1 MIKRILAIAALYL
14 KTTYTSRATLIFT
27 IAMPLLFTFVLE
39 QALEAGFG
47 EDEIATSWPLAV
59 VDEDGSSWSEKLIA
73 ALEADPS
80 VEVRQMDLEEAQA
93 MLDDQA
99 LSAALVIPTGF
110 GIGIFVGDPVTAS
123 FLQSADLITESQ
135 ILLEAVNAAVADLA
149 GSLAAADLAVQVA
162 AEVGLFEDADAAAI
176 EAYRAEALERA
187 LAELALARPVATT
200 AQAVTRLDDPGPSI
214 PNGASQ
220 TSPGMLVMFA
230 LFFTFGG
237 GVSLIVERDEGT
249 LRRLLVMPLGKG
261 TLLAGKLAGIF
272 AGALVQ
278 MAIMVLAG
286 QFLFGV
292 SWGQTPPALIAMLL
306 AYGLAGTALGLM
318 VAALA
323 RTAAQANALGTVS
336 IMALASLGGAW
347 WPIEIVPAWMQSLAL
362 ALPTGWAMR
371 GFQDIITRGLGLP
384 EVALETVVLAG
395 FAALFLGIGI
405 WRFRFE

>member
-1 MIKRILAIAALYL
+1 
-14 KTTYTSRATLIFT
+14 
-27 IAMPLLFTFVLE
+27 
-39 QALEAGFG
+39 
-47 EDEIATSWPLAV
+47 
-59 VDEDGSSWSEKLIA
+59 
-73 ALEADPS
+73 
-80 VEVRQMDLEEAQA
+80 
-93 MLDDQA
+93 
-99 LSAALVIPTGF
+99 
-110 GIGIFVGDPVTAS
+110 
-123 FLQSADLITESQ
+123 
-135 ILLEAVNAAVADLA
+135 
-149 GSLAAADLAVQVA
+149 
-162 AEVGLFEDADAAAI
+162 
-176 EAYRAEALERA
+176 
-187 LAELALARPVATT
+187 
-200 AQAVTRLDDPGPSI
+200 
-214 PNGASQ
+214 
-220 TSPGMLVMFA
+220 MLVMYA

-292 SWGQTPPALIAMLL
+292 SWGQAPPALIAMLL

-347 WPIEIVPAWMQSLAL
+347 WPIEIVPTWMQSFAL

-384 EVALETVVLAG
+384 DVALEIAVLTG
-395 FAALFLGIGI
+395 FAALFFAIGI

>member
-1 MIKRILAIAALYL
+1 MVKRIVSIAWLYI

-27 IAMPLLFTFVLE
+27 IAMPLLFTFVLG
-39 QALEAGFG
+39 QALEAGFS
-47 EDEIATSWPLAV
+47 EDEIQTTWPLAV
-59 VDEDGSSWSEKLIA
+59 VDIDESAWSRDLVDR
-73 ALEADPS
+73 LEEDPS
-80 VEVRQMDLEEAQA
+80 VEVRIMDIDSASAL
-93 MLDDQA
+93 LDDQA
-99 LSAALVIPTGF
+99 LSAALVIPFGF
-110 GIGIFVGDPVTAS
+110 GAGIDAGDPVTAG
-123 FLQSADLITESQ
+123 FLQSAERITESQ
-135 ILLEAVNAAVADLA
+135 ILLEAVNAAVADLT
-149 GSLAAADLAVQVA
+149 GSLDAADMAVQVA
-162 AEVGLFEDADAAAI
+162 DEVGLLEGASNAQVESYRE
-176 EAYRAEALERA
+176 EAFTRAEAERIA
-187 LAELALARPVATT
+187 ARPVGTT
-200 AQAVTRLDDPGPSI
+200 AEAVTRLEDTSGTI
-214 PNGASQ
+214 PIGASQ
-220 TSPGMLVMFA
+220 TSPGMLVMYA

-249 LRRLLVMPLGKG
+249 LQRLLVMPMGKG

-278 MAIMVLAG
+278 MAVMVLAG

-292 SWGQTPPALIAMLL
+292 SWGQAPPALIVMLL

-347 WPIEIVPAWMQSLAL
+347 WPIEIVPSWMQSFSL

-371 GFQDIITRGLGLP
+371 GFQDIITRGLSLP
-384 EVALETVVLAG
+384 EVALEAGVLAG
-395 FAALFLGIGI
+395 FAALFFVVGI